1 MSTKYEAGKV
11 IIPSNNINATIN
23 FQKNYST
30 TPVIKITTNKNI
42 NIFINNVTSNSFS
55 IEKSDLEEVTI
66 YYTVIGS

>member
-1 MSTKYEAGKV
+1 MSTKHEFGKV
-11 IIPSNNINATIN
+11 IIANNSINTTIS
-23 FQKNYST
+23 FQKNYSSIPT
-30 TPVIKITTNKNI
+30 IKITANKNV